1 MGLTRRNDAHVMKR
15 RRERR
20 RPDRRLEFFEL
31 EPRMLLAPV
40 YIPPADRSD
49 GKLIA
54 PPVIE
59 SVNGVLKAYVNV
71 VQAGYP
77 AGGSPS
83 VLYGG
88 KPAFS
93 NPDAPPDIPGPNP
106 GPAPHFPLLITM
118 GYQFTTADGTVYPA
132 QYPGPTL
139 HVQPGDILDAPEV
152 PDGARVVDRTS
163 TAGGENHD
171 SDDR

>member
-1 MGLTRRNDAHVMKR
+1 MGPTRRNDAYVMKH

-20 RPDRRLEFFEL
+20 RPDRRLELLEL

-49 GKLIA
+49 GNLIA

-59 SVNGVLKAYVNV
+59 SVNGVLKATVNV
-71 VQAGYP
+71 VQAGY
-77 AGGSPS
+77 GSGNSPS

-93 NPDAPPDIPGPNP
+93 NPDAPPGP
-106 GPAPHFPLLITM
+106 GPAPHIPLNFTA

-132 QYPGPTL
+132 QFPGPTL
-139 HVQPGDILDAPEV
+139 HVQPGDILDLTIHNSLGTPASLFPIDPNFFVTNLHAHGLEV
-152 PDGARVVDRTS
+152 
-163 TAGGENHD
+163 
-171 SDDR
+171 

>member
-1 MGLTRRNDAHVMKR
+1 MALLDSNLFNLGPTVSLTKRHATSRSRPMGPTRRNDAYIMKHR
-15 RRERR
+15 CERR
-20 RPDRRLEFFEL
+20 RPDRRLEFLEL

-49 GKLIA
+49 GTLIA
-54 PPVIE
+54 PPVIK

-77 AGGSPS
+77 SGGSPS

-93 NPDAPPDIPGPNP
+93 NPDAP
-106 GPAPHFPLLITM
+106 
-118 GYQFTTADGTVYPA
+118 
-132 QYPGPTL
+132 
-139 HVQPGDILDAPEV
+139 
-152 PDGARVVDRTS
+152 
-163 TAGGENHD
+163 
-171 SDDR
+171 